1 MKKILLVALFAIVAI
16 GASAQKNITI
26 WWGGNVSDVDGDF
39 NTKSEFKALN
49 IGVSY
54 TAPIDN
60 SFDWS
65 VGAAYVTKDARTGIR
80 ASYSSKET
88 VRGTSLR
95 AATPKLASSPVR
107 M

>member
-49 IGVSY
+49 IGVS
-54 TAPIDN
+54 
-60 SFDWS
+60 
-65 VGAAYVTKDARTGIR
+65 
-80 ASYSSKET
+80 
-88 VRGTSLR
+88 
-95 AATPKLASSPVR
+95 
-107 M
+107 